1 MGDRPQGLGPA
12 AAPGKSEG
20 GLGASPDPVLLEG
33 LHPAGVV
40 SHLMCVCMCVHTSR
54 GTESCRLCLNG
65 FGILLSEQMA
75 SEIKPPESLGE
86 SEALAVAMVGRAGGL
101 CLLAA
106 TRARPTNVNTGSGEG
121 SPQRAPVGRH
131 PHLDIQP
138 PQQQEWNGACR
149 NQCALVGH
157 RLGGSRTPTPRFS
170 PEMPGLDPD
179 TLMPGGS
186 SCTPNWKP
194 NPSWCQHHTLV

>member
-86 SEALAVAMVGRAGGL
+86 SEALAVAMVG
-101 CLLAA
+101 
-106 TRARPTNVNTGSGEG
+106 
-121 SPQRAPVGRH
+121 
-131 PHLDIQP
+131 
-138 PQQQEWNGACR
+138 
-149 NQCALVGH
+149 
-157 RLGGSRTPTPRFS
+157 
-170 PEMPGLDPD
+170 
-179 TLMPGGS
+179 
-186 SCTPNWKP
+186 
-194 NPSWCQHHTLV
+194 